1 MSLFSAVEPK
11 QHKVCQDS
19 KTNADLGAG
28 SLSRVNKVDSCFS
41 ISANKNTHG
50 KFASVGEKHN
60 RDKCNVKCP
69 WKFQGEPLSWAD
81 KQSSATKKQKYSCSQ
96 KFKRILPVVAK
107 TFLNILHL
115 ISWKSPLLAATTLNK
130 TGHVFRLYLLN
141 FN

>member
-11 QHKVCQDS
+11 QHKVCQHS

-28 SLSRVNKVDSCFS
+28 SLSPVNKVDSCFS
-41 ISANKNTHG
+41 LSANKNTHG
-50 KFASVGEKHN
+50 KFASIGEKHN

-69 WKFQGEPLSWAD
+69 WKFRANHYRGQINNRQLL
-81 KQSSATKKQKYSCSQ
+81 KKQKYSCSQ
-96 KFKRILPVVAK
+96 KFKQILPVVAK

-130 TGHVFRLYLLN
+130 TGHVFRLYLLS